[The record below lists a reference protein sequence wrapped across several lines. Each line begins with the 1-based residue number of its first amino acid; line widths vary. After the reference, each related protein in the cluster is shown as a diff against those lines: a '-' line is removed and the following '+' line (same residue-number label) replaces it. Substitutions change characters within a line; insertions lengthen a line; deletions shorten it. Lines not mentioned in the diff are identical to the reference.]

1 MATFFM
7 FGKYSF
13 EALEEISAK
22 RTEKAADLI
31 KKFDGKIKSI
41 YALLGEQDL
50 VLIAAFPGI
59 EQATKAS
66 VALSKMTK
74 ISFTTSPAIPV
85 KDFDKIMAEL
95 HQ

>member
-13 EALEEISAK
+13 EALEKISAN

-31 KKFDGKIKSI
+31 KKFDGEIKSI

-50 VLIAAFPGI
+50 VLIATFQGI

-85 KDFDKIMAEL
+85 EDFDKMMAEL
-95 HQ
+95 